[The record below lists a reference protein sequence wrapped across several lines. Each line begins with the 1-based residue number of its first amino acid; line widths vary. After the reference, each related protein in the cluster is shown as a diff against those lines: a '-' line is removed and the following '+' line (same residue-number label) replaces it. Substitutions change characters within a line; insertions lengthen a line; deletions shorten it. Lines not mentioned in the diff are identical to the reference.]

1 MNASRFAAPVLAL
14 GLLTGCAS
22 HSNQDQKNEGQ
33 AGPATVSS
41 RPAAPAPRPLQPPM
55 PAAQMAALHVDES
68 GRIPILMYHAIH
80 GPAHKGTLYDKE
92 GLNIAPETFRK
103 QLAMMYA
110 AHWYPMNMRD
120 ILTARMDVPAGKTPV
135 VLTFDDARGTQFHY
149 LQDGSVDPN
158 CAVGILQAFH
168 KTHPDWPL
176 KATFYVLPKSAW
188 NPAPF
193 WQPGTET
200 KKLRALEAD
209 GFEIANHT
217 TTHRMMGRLP
227 AKELIWEMAEAQ
239 RYMGDHVPGLR
250 MDTMALPG
258 GDYPK
263 NKALW
268 ADLRSGKLGKITYS
282 NRCLLMAW
290 GGPSRNWVDKKFD
303 PDRISR
309 IGVGPGWAER
319 AIKALQTG
327 RIPEYVSDGNPD
339 TVAMPRSEVK
349 YINRKSLQ
357 GARLVAYGPVPKKA
371 PAKAPAAVAGKDTE
385 KEAAG

>member
-1 MNASRFAAPVLAL
+1 MNVFRFAAPGMAAVLLA
-14 GLLTGCAS
+14 GCAAHKQS
-22 HSNQDQKNEGQ
+22 
-33 AGPATVSS
+33 
-41 RPAAPAPRPLQPPM
+41 AAPAPPPSVAAAPTPPRPLQPPM

-68 GRIPILMYHAIH
+68 GRIPILMYHAIG
-80 GPAHKGTLYDKE
+80 GPSHKGTRYDKE

-103 QLAMMYA
+103 QLALMYA
-110 AHWYPMNMRD
+110 AGWYPMNMRD

-149 LQDGSVDPN
+149 LKDGSIDPN
-158 CAVGILQAFH
+158 CAVGILKAFH
-168 KTHPDWPL
+168 QTHPDWPL

-200 KKLRALEAD
+200 KKLRALVAD

-227 AKELIWEMAEAQ
+227 AKELIWEMAEAE
-239 RYMGDHVPGLR
+239 RYMDSHVPGLK

-268 ADLRSGKLGKITYS
+268 ADLRSGKLGDITYS

-303 PDRISR
+303 PDRIAR

-327 RIPEYVSDGNPD
+327 RIPAYVSDGNPD

-349 YINRKSLQ
+349 GVNPKSLQ
-357 GARLVAYGPVPKKA
+357 GARLVAYGPAPKKA
-371 PAKAPAAVAGKDTE
+371 PATVAGKDT
-385 KEAAG
+385 KETAKKETAKAAAG